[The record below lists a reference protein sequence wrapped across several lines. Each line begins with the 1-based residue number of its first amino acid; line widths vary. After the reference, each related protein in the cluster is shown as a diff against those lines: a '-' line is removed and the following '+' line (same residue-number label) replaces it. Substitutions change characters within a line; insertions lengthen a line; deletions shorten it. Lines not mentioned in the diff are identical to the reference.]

1 MATQASLTSRLS
13 DRSKRVLALAATEAS
28 RLHYASVEPEHVV
41 LGLIADGRVPVLS
54 ALKLDEARRSVEAV
68 LGRGDTRE
76 PLDALAPSAET
87 RTIMQLA
94 AAEADRLYVEQI
106 EPKHVLLAITRDT
119 GRAHA
124 ALGALGLEPEAIRR
138 QVV

>member
-1 MATQASLTSRLS
+1 MVKQASSTSRLS

-28 RLHYASVEPEHVV
+28 RLHYGFVQPEHVV

-54 ALKLDEARRSVEAV
+54 ALKLDEARRSVEAA

-76 PLDALAPSAET
+76 QLDALAPSAET
-87 RTIMQLA
+87 RTIIQLA
-94 AAEADRLYVEQI
+94 TAEADRLNVDQI
-106 EPKHVLLAITRDT
+106 EPKHVLLAITRET

-124 ALGALGLEPEAIRR
+124 ALGALGLEADAIRR
-138 QVV
+138 QIV